1 MVIRLSKLAIISAA
15 TSLLV
20 LAPAAAQTTSV
31 KGHVRKDGTYVPPH
45 YRTAPN
51 STKVDNYSSKPNVN
65 PFTGKTGTVDPYAP
79 PKPKKY

>member
-1 MVIRLSKLAIISAA
+1 MIRLSKLAFISAA
-15 TSLLV
+15 ASLLAF
-20 LAPAAAQTTSV
+20 APAVAQTTSV

>member
-1 MVIRLSKLAIISAA
+1 MIRTAIFSLILA
-15 TSLLV
+15 TSTAV
-20 LAPAAAQTTSV
+20 IIAPATAQDTQV

-51 STKVDNYSSKPNVN
+51 STKTDNYSSKPNTN
-65 PFTGKTGTVDPYAP
+65 PYNGKKGTVDPYAP